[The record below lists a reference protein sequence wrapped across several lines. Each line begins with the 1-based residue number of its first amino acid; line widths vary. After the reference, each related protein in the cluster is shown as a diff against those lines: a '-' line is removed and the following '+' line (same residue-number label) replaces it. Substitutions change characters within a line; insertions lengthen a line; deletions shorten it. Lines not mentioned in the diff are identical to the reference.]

1 MRGAFFIVGPTA
13 AGKSEVAAEVASR
26 CGAEIVNA
34 DAFQIY
40 RGLDLLTAK
49 PDAAMLAKA
58 RHHLIGT
65 LPLSEEW
72 NAAKFRTAALDAI
85 AEIHAR
91 DKSAIVSGG
100 SGLYIKA
107 LTHGLATLPA
117 PNVELRAALNKWSV
131 DQLHSRL
138 TVLDPETAATIDRN
152 NQRRLARALEICFLT
167 GKPASTQRTQW
178 KGEGPAAVTGAATTN
193 VTTAGAFVFRNRA
206 DLYERIDRR
215 VQAIFERGVVDEV
228 RALGKIGVTA
238 AKTLGLRQI
247 RELIAGRISEAE
259 AIASIQQATR
269 QYAKRQLT
277 WFRRQTNFEPLNLSL
292 QSLDEAVE
300 LISRKVRSSF
310 EQQNV

>member
-1 MRGAFFIVGPTA
+1 MKGVFFIVGPTA
-13 AGKSEVAAEVASR
+13 AGKSEIAAEVAFR
-26 CGAEIVNA
+26 CRAEVVNA

-40 RGLDLLTAK
+40 QGLDLLTAK
-49 PDAAMLAKA
+49 PNAPTLAKA

-65 LPLSEEW
+65 LRLSEEW
-72 NAAKFRTAALDAI
+72 DAAKFRSAALRAI
-85 AEIHAR
+85 AEIHDR
-91 DKSAIVSGG
+91 DKPVIVAGG

-117 PNVELRAALNKWSV
+117 PNAELREALNKWSV
-131 DQLHSRL
+131 DQLYSRL
-138 TVLDPETAATIDRN
+138 RVLDPETAATIDRK

-167 GKPASTQRTQW
+167 GKAASIQRTQW
-178 KGEGPAAVTGAATTN
+178 KNKEPGAVTAGPTN
-193 VTTAGAFVFRNRA
+193 AIAGAFVFRDRA
-206 DLYERIDRR
+206 DLFEQIDRR
-215 VQAIFERGVVDEV
+215 VHAIFQRGVVDEV

-247 RELIAGRISEAE
+247 QELIAGKVSEPDS
-259 AIASIQQATR
+259 IASIQQATR

-300 LISRKVRSSF
+300 TISRKARSAF
-310 EQQNV
+310 AQKNV